1 MANKKSDS
9 GFAESPTARTS
20 KRIAYFLI
28 VVYGFLLAG
37 VFFVSWTINA
47 DTNFWTELFK
57 AGFLL
62 LGGALTTII
71 GYFFGSRAIQ
81 EAEDSAKKAILEA
94 SAARVAADSLQLEVD
109 RLTNELM
116 TPVTTEDE
124 MQIADEFAEEGN

>member
-28 VVYGFLLAG
+28 VVYGFLLTG
-37 VFFVSWTINA
+37 VFFVSWTIDG

-81 EAEDSAKKAILEA
+81 EAEDSAKKPFKKRPLP
-94 SAARVAADSLQLEVD
+94 VL
-109 RLTNELM
+109 RLIAFNLKSIGLRTN
-116 TPVTTEDE
+116 
-124 MQIADEFAEEGN
+124 